1 MAESRTL
8 LAVVAAFFAVTGVL
22 LFGYTRATGEV
33 AELSYQLEKLNSSVH
48 IPISSEEAVRI
59 ASEDEQ
65 FKRFAQEHFANAS
78 LRVTRAVLEFSPEVG
93 RYLWRVEIMER
104 KCGCAGLGSINAMVL
119 YVDPVS
125 GEVLGR
131 EEHVGKSEEELARE
145 TCEKGCH

>member
-1 MAESRTL
+1 MVENKTL
-8 LAVVAAFFAVTGVL
+8 ATVIVVLAILAGGL
-22 LFGYTRATGEV
+22 LFSYARASGEV
-33 AELSYQLEKLNSSVH
+33 AQLSAQLEKLNSSVH
-48 IPISSEEAVRI
+48 IPISSEEAIRI
-59 ASEDEQ
+59 ASEDEE
-65 FKRFAQEHFANAS
+65 FKKFAQEHFENAS
-78 LRVTRAVLEFSPEVG
+78 LRVERAVLEFKPEVG

-131 EEHVGKSEEELARE
+131 EEHIGVREEEFARE

>member
-1 MAESRTL
+1 MLGDKAFA
-8 LAVVAAFFAVTGVL
+8 AVIAAFVLFSGLL
-22 LFGYTRATGEV
+22 LFNYARIAGEA

-59 ASEDEQ
+59 ASEDEE
-65 FKRFAQEHFANAS
+65 FKRFAEEHFANAS
-78 LRVTRAVLEFSPEVG
+78 LRVTRAVLELKPEVG

>member
-1 MAESRTL
+1 MPESRAL
-8 LAVVAAFFAVTGVL
+8 LAVVAALAVLSAAL
-22 LFGYTRATGEV
+22 LFGYLRVSGE
-33 AELSYQLEKLNSSVH
+33 AAQLSTQLERLNSSVH

-59 ASEDEQ
+59 ASEDEE
-65 FKRFAQEHFANAS
+65 FKKFAEEHFENTS
-78 LRVTRAVLEFSPEVG
+78 LRVTRAVLEFKPEVG

-104 KCGCAGLGSINAMVL
+104 KCGCAGLGSINAMVI

-131 EEHVGKSEEELARE
+131 EEHVGVREEEFARK